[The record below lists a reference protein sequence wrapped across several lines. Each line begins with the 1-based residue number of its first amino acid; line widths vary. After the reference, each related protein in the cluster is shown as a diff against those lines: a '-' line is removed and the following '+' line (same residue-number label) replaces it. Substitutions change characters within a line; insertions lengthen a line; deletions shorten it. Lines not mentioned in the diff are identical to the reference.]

1 MAAPSLRPLAP
12 IGGLEQW
19 LLCGHTD
26 TAVDLDD
33 EVVTLAWQARDDGVD
48 WDGAAA
54 PEPAGLTFAANGCLY
69 HGVPER
75 AQIERV
81 AWPREQST
89 VDLLPA
95 PDGGDS
101 GGVTGFRPVEP
112 LPGLSLRAVALA
124 ADSDEHLFVLDGPTG
139 LVHVLDLVD
148 GHLLRTVALPWA
160 PVDLAATGDTVL
172 IATADLAHPLVS
184 MTALSL
190 PAEVPVPAGTF
201 SDLPVGTIPRRVAAG
216 RVDGRWGR
224 WLLVGDAAGA
234 IFAVPLGSDG
244 PALPIEVVGAT
255 DIEVDGVGALV
266 VAGPPGADLRRFV
279 VTALA
284 IGEDAPLRAR
294 GYDGRGLVRTPDG
307 RIGYWT
313 GRGFRTAL
321 EARRRFSTSGHVDAF
336 ALDSGAYRTQWG
348 RVFVEACVPPGAR
361 IRIGFATSDDAPAW
375 DEPIGPSITGGAP
388 QMVEVGPGSGG
399 GAAGVLRPLVPT
411 GLEPVV
417 AQPWPM
423 HRREVGP
430 DRPWARRAPGDR
442 FEVYEAPVQ
451 APPGRYLW
459 VRVTLEGNTRVTPRL
474 RAVRVEVSSHD
485 LLDRLPALYRR
496 DEQTAS
502 FLRRY
507 LALADGLLGEVE
519 ARAVQR
525 DLVLEPFGAPPELL
539 PWLASLVGLV
549 LDERWSEHARRTM
562 LAEAICLFRWR
573 GTIAGLRRM
582 IGIYLESDVV
592 IVEAFRFRG
601 TGGAFADGGSQPEG
615 TANAVVGYGYR
626 VGGEVGQ
633 ATAQPLSGTTADA
646 YRTHAHRFSVIV
658 PRDLDDEQLETLAH
672 LLDLHRPAHTLV
684 DVCPAGRGMRIGAG
698 LHVEVSSVVGPSAG
712 FRPSVVGASRIGPPT
727 VLGRLRAGVRAGG
740 ARLGQSTVVDP

>member
-1 MAAPSLRPLAP
+1 MAAPSQRGLAP
-12 IGGLEQW
+12 IDGLEQW

-33 EVVTLAWQARDDGVD
+33 EVVTLAWRSRDDGVA
-48 WDGAAA
+48 WDGTAA
-54 PEPAGLTFAANGCLY
+54 PGPAGLTFAANGCLY
-69 HGVPER
+69 HGVPDR

-81 AWPREQST
+81 AWPREQSG
-89 VDLLPA
+89 VDLLLPV
-95 PDGGDS
+95 PEGDDGGA
-101 GGVTGFRPVEP
+101 GFQPEEPV
-112 LPGLSLRAVALA
+112 PGLALQAVALA
-124 ADSDEHLFVLDGPTG
+124 ADTDEHLFVLDGPTG

-148 GHLLRTVALPWA
+148 GHLLRTVALPWT
-160 PVDLAATGDTVL
+160 PVDLAAMGDTVL

-190 PAEVPVPAGTF
+190 PAEVPVPADTF
-201 SDLPVGTIPRRVAAG
+201 SGLPGGLVPRRVAAG
-216 RVDGRWGR
+216 WADRRWVR

-234 IFAVPLGSDG
+234 TFAVPLGPAGAAG
-244 PALPIEVVGAT
+244 PIDLADAT
-255 DIEVDGVGALV
+255 DIEIDGLGALV
-266 VAGPPGADLRRFV
+266 VAGPPEADLRRFV
-279 VTALA
+279 ATVTAT
-284 IGEDAPLRAR
+284 GEDPPLRAR

-307 RIGYWT
+307 RIGFWT
-313 GRGFRTAL
+313 IRGFRTAL

-361 IRIGFATSDDAPAW
+361 IRIGFATSDDGPTW
-375 DEPIGPSITGGAP
+375 DEPAGPSIPAGAP
-388 QMVEVGPGSGG
+388 QLVQIRPGSGG
-399 GAAGVLRPLVPT
+399 GSSVGGVKPLVPT

-417 AQPWPM
+417 AQPRTM

-451 APPGRYLW
+451 SPPGRYLW
-459 VRVTLEGNTRVTPRL
+459 VRITLEGNTRVTPRL
-474 RAVRVEVSSHD
+474 RAVRVELSSHD
-485 LLDRLPALYRR
+485 LLDRLPRLYRR
-496 DEQTAS
+496 DEQAAS

-507 LALADGLLGEVE
+507 LALADGLLGEIE

-525 DLVLEPFGAPPELL
+525 DLVLAPFGAPPELL

-549 LDERWSEHARRTM
+549 LDDRWSEHARRTM

-573 GTIAGLRRM
+573 GTITGLRRM
-582 IGIYLESDVV
+582 MEIYLDSDVV

-601 TGGAFADGGSQPEG
+601 TGGALANGGPEPEG
-615 TANAVVGYGYR
+615 TANAVVGYRFR
-626 VGGEVGQ
+626 VGGEVGE
-633 ATAQPLSGTTADA
+633 ATAQPLTGTTADA
-646 YRTHAHRFSVIV
+646 YRTHAHRFTVIV
-658 PRDLDDEQLETLAH
+658 PRDLDDEQLDTLAH

-684 DVCPAGRGMRIGAG
+684 DVCHAGRGMRIGIG

-712 FRPSVVGASRIGPPT
+712 FRPSVIGASRVGPPT
-727 VLGRLRAGVRAGG
+727 VLGRPRAGVRAGG